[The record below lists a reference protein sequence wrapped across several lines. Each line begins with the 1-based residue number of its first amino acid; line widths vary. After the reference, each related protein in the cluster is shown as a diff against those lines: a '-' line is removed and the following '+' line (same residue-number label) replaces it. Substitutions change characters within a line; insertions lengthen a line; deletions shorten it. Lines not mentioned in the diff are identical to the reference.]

1 LTATAVFAL
10 AALTDRVDG
19 ALARRHGLVTDF
31 GVIADPIAD
40 KLLIGTALVILSVQ
54 GDVWWWVTALILLR
68 EVGITVLRFA
78 VLRVE
83 VVAASRGGKLKT
95 VLQTV
100 GTGLFVLPL
109 EAVP

>member
-1 LTATAVFAL
+1 
-10 AALTDRVDG
+10 
-19 ALARRHGLVTDF
+19 
-31 GVIADPIAD
+31 
-40 KLLIGTALVILSVQ
+40 LIGTALVILSVQ

-109 EAVP
+109 EAVPGARAVAPAVLGAALGLTLSTGADYGRALWRMRSAAEPRP